1 VELLYRVDH
10 LQDGCNFV
18 GKQGKHMSSQQRR
31 GLRAA
36 TVLYAA
42 VLCSVI
48 PLATVVHA
56 RTVVVEETRRIE
68 LVDPDYEL
76 TGPLAIQGRDLLIIG
91 FQRAGVGPV
100 YGLFHYE
107 RQADGGWLKRGL
119 VAGLDPELAV
129 SWGVSLDDGIAVF
142 HADRNQGW
150 ILERTASG
158 WTKTPL
164 TLPAGLFSDFTSG
177 VRVVDG
183 TIALGGR
190 RELDAVALL
199 KKNAAGQWAVTN
211 VLQASPTDP
220 DFDHFGPSFAFTGTQ
235 VAIPG
240 FRSRDNE
247 VDPGPETHIYEV
259 INGQWQR
266 TALLSGAFGPVAF
279 DSEIALQVG
288 SDRARGELV
297 QLNRRGANG
306 AWNLRT
312 TLYTEESF
320 DSNLWDI
327 SGNRAYASAPFSSVR
342 GGPLSGSLSVFER
355 DSQGRYIHRANLLA
369 SDGAISSRFLGWPAA
384 RDGSRVVAAA
394 TSFPDANGKTKNL
407 LYVFDL
413 PPTFAQPVRV
423 QDTFEDLNSAGWTPV
438 GVTNWRVVSA
448 GGSQVFRQND
458 VSGNA
463 RAILDAPILRNQSI
477 EADVKVQSVQPA
489 SWVGLTVRYTDA
501 LNFYYLLVRDGTIQI
516 RRNVNGTFGPIATA
530 TFALTPGRAY
540 RFRLEAIGKQLRA
553 YVDGRQVLLATDT
566 SLPQGK
572 AGLTMWKAAVDYDN
586 VIVTN
591 SPNVPLFGDAFSRSF
606 SAPWTASPAGAW
618 NLINDAEVFQQSM
631 IEGDARAVN
640 GAPAADQIISA
651 DIRPTAFNA
660 SGTGWVGLM
669 ARYRDD
675 RNYYY
680 VLLKSSGKAA
690 LRKVVDGQLTLFE
703 EVPFTV
709 TPGTSYRVRLE
720 AIGNELRLYVN
731 GRLLA
736 EGVDSALPTGR
747 YGLVTYRATAQ
758 FDNFSAVRP

>member
-1 VELLYRVDH
+1 
-10 LQDGCNFV
+10 
-18 GKQGKHMSSQQRR
+18 MSSQQRR
-31 GLRAA
+31 GLPAARAFC
-36 TVLYAA
+36 AA

-48 PLATVVHA
+48 PLATAVHA

-76 TGPLAIQGRDLLIIG
+76 TGPLAIQGSDLLIIG
-91 FQRAGVGPV
+91 FQRAGQGPH

-119 VAGLDPELAV
+119 VAGLEAELAAN
-129 SWGVSLDDGIAVF
+129 WGVSLDDGIAVF
-142 HADRNQGW
+142 HADVRQGW

-164 TLPAGLFSDFTSG
+164 TLPPGLFSDFTSG
-177 VRVVDG
+177 MRIVDG

-199 KKNAAGQWAVTN
+199 NKNAAGQWAVTN
-211 VLQASPTDP
+211 VLPASPTDP

-240 FRSRDNE
+240 FRSYQPD

-266 TALLSGAFGPVAF
+266 TALLSGAFPPVSF
-279 DSEIALQVG
+279 DGEIALRAG

-297 QLNRRGANG
+297 RLNRRGANG

-320 DSNLWDI
+320 DTNSIPLWDI
-327 SGNRAYASAPFSSVR
+327 SGNRAYASSITSPLR
-342 GGPLSGSLSVFER
+342 GDFLSGSLSVFER

-394 TSFPDANGKTKNL
+394 SSLPDANGETKNL
-407 LYVFDL
+407 LYIFDL

-448 GGSQVFRQND
+448 GGSQVFRQSD

-477 EADVKVQSVQPA
+477 EADVKVQSVQPD

-566 SLPQGK
+566 SLRQGK
-572 AGLTMWKAAVDYDN
+572 AGLTMWKARVDYDN

-591 SPNVPLFGDAFSRSF
+591 SPNVALFGDAFSRSF
-606 SAPWTASPAGAW
+606 SAPWTTSPEGAW
-618 NLINDAEVFQQSM
+618 NLINDAMVFQQSM

-680 VLLKSSGKAA
+680 VLLKGSGKAA
-690 LRKVVDGQLTLFE
+690 LRKVVNGQLTLFE

-720 AIGNELRLYVN
+720 TIGNELRLYVN